1 MPELKIKR
9 AYDPPEHSDGKRVLV
24 DRLWPRGVS
33 KDELKLDYWWKELA
47 PSAELRRWFG
57 HDPERWEEFSKRYRE
72 ELAAR
77 PEDLDRLRGLS
88 ADRPVTLV
96 YAAKDEDHNNAVVLK
111 ELVAESG
118 SR

>member
-1 MPELKIKR
+1 
-9 AYDPPEHSDGKRVLV
+9 
-24 DRLWPRGVS
+24 VS
-33 KDELKLDYWWKELA
+33 KDDAALDDWHKDVA
-47 PSAELRRWFG
+47 PSTELRRWFG

-77 PEDLDRLRGLS
+77 PEDLDRLRDLS
-88 ADRPVTLV
+88 ADGPAALV